1 MRDKLDFI
9 YRYCNSFVSP
19 TEIEDILQGHPLVVE
34 ALVFGVKD
42 PKVQEQVSAVVV
54 LKPISSH
61 MYPAVTEGDI
71 AGFVN
76 SRYVSLQKCQ
86 DSQRPVL

>member
-1 MRDKLDFI
+1 M
-9 YRYCNSFVSP
+9 
-19 TEIEDILQGHPLVVE
+19 
-34 ALVFGVKD
+34 FGVKD

-61 MYPAVTEGDI
+61 MYPAVTEVDI

-86 DSQRPVL
+86 DSQRPVLRKNLPGPEILL

>member
-1 MRDKLDFI
+1 M
-9 YRYCNSFVSP
+9 
-19 TEIEDILQGHPLVVE
+19 
-34 ALVFGVKD
+34 FGVKD

-61 MYPAVTEGDI
+61 IYPAVTEVDI

-76 SRYVSLQKCQ
+76 SRYVSLPKMSRQSTTSFVKN
-86 DSQRPVL
+86 SAITVVSANALY